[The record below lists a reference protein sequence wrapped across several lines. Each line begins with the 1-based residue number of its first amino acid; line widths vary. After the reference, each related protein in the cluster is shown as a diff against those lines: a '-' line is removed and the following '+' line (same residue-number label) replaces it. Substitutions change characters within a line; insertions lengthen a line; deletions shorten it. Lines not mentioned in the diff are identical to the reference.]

1 MNEDRLKTLL
11 RETPV
16 PGETEA
22 AQRGLRVVNEAFA
35 EHKPPRPAVLPRLAV
50 AFALVTLLAALML
63 SPAGAKVRGW
73 IDDVFTAGVRNAE
86 PALTQLPGG
95 GRLLVHSADGAWVV
109 HGDGSRRLLGRFAE
123 ATWSPRG
130 LFVAVTS
137 GRTLSAVDPEGNPR
151 WSISAGAPVSDPR
164 WSPSGVR
171 IAYRAGRQLRVIV
184 ANGSGDA
191 VLDPLVA
198 PLAPAWSPQGAH
210 LLAYVDSGGKL
221 RLVNTDT
228 RQTLG
233 SFERAAGHRGAGLVP
248 ERIGATGSVAEVP
261 TASRG
266 DDEQA
271 GRPAGPR
278 PPATHRPPRRRNRAR
293 RRLRPRRA
301 GGRGAASPSR
311 HRPTLDPQRS
321 SLDRRPQ
328 WNAAPPL
335 RCLRR
340 PLRPRLVSAGTSP
353 APHLASRR
361 PMAVHPDTWPRHP
374 SDRPDLRR
382 VRPWRTKPVVPAYR
396 GLVLPALAGFDLQPC
411 SGASRNCCAG
421 VKKLR

>member
-233 SFERAAGHRGAGLVP
+233 S
-248 ERIGATGSVAEVP
+248 
-261 TASRG
+261 SRG
-266 DDEQA
+266 LPGIAELA
-271 GRPAGPR
+271 W
-278 PPATHRPPRRRNRAR
+278 
-293 RRLRPRRA
+293 
-301 GGRGAASPSR
+301 SP
-311 HRPTLDPQRS
+311 
-321 SLDRRPQ
+321 
-328 WNAAPPL
+328 NG
-335 RCLRR
+335 
-340 PLRPRLVSAGTSP
+340 SA
-353 APHLASRR
+353 LLEASRR
-361 PMAVHPDTWPRHP
+361 SLQLREVTTSKLVDRLDLGPPQRIDLPDGATVRAAAFAPDGRAVAALLRLPATGPRSTRSEVVSIDVRNGTQRRLFGVSGGLSDLAWSPQGRRLLLTWPLADQWLFIPIRGRGIRAIDRISEEFGPGERSP
-374 SDRPDLRR
+374 SFPRIEG
-382 VRPWRTKPVVPAYR
+382 W
-396 GLVLPALAGFDLQPC
+396 
-411 SGASRNCCAG
+411 CCQ
-421 VKKLR
+421 R